1 MISFKYRWFVFK
13 VIIITFFFAFFGM
26 IGSIFERKGKL
37 MSFIAINW
45 SKIILKVG
53 KINFNINGLKNI
65 DLRKNYFF
73 VPNHES
79 ALDIPLVFASVPMHV
94 VSVAKIELSRIP
106 FFGWSMIAGGH
117 FFVDRSNHKKAM
129 KSIEKARISMNKNPR
144 SVFLFP
150 EGTRSLDGMV
160 GRFKKGGLKLAID
173 LGVPIVPVGIV
184 GTNQF
189 QSNLKRGLN
198 IGNIELNIGKPIQT
212 KKIKK
217 KEMLSFVEELRKK
230 VILLKAKDV
239 S

>member
-1 MISFKYRWFVFK
+1 LISFKYRWFVFK

-79 ALDIPLVFASVPMHV
+79 ALDIPLVFASIPMHV

-129 KSIEKARISMNKNPR
+129 RSIEKARISMNKNPR

-150 EGTRSLDGMV
+150 EGTRSLDGKV

-189 QSNLKRGLN
+189 QSNLKKGLN

-212 KKIKK
+212 KKIKE
-217 KEMLSFVEELRKK
+217 KELLSFVEELRKK

>member
-1 MISFKYRWFVFK
+1 
-13 VIIITFFFAFFGM
+13 M

-79 ALDIPLVFASVPMHV
+79 ALDIPLVFASIPMHV

-129 KSIEKARISMNKNPR
+129 RSIEKARISMNKNPR

-150 EGTRSLDGMV
+150 EGTRSLDGKV

-173 LGVPIVPVGIV
+173 LGVPIVPIGIV

-189 QSNLKRGLN
+189 QSNLKKGLN

-212 KKIKK
+212 KKIKE
-217 KEMLSFVEELRKK
+217 KELLSFVEDLRKK
-230 VILLKAKDV
+230 VILLKVLDV
-239 S
+239 SKKN

>member
-1 MISFKYRWFVFK
+1 
-13 VIIITFFFAFFGM
+13 M

-37 MSFIAINW
+37 MSFLAINW

-79 ALDIPLVFASVPMHV
+79 ALDIPLVFASIPMHV

-129 KSIEKARISMNKNPR
+129 RSIEKARISMNKNPR

-150 EGTRSLDGMV
+150 EGTRSLDGKV

-173 LGVPIVPVGIV
+173 LGVPIVPIGIV

-189 QSNLKRGLN
+189 QSNLKKGLN

-217 KEMLSFVEELRKK
+217 KELLSFVKELRKK
-230 VILLKAKDV
+230 VILLKAKNV

>member
-1 MISFKYRWFVFK
+1 
-13 VIIITFFFAFFGM
+13 M

-37 MSFIAINW
+37 MSWIAINW
-45 SKIILKVG
+45 SKTILKIG
-53 KINFNINGLKNI
+53 KIKFNIKGLKNI

-79 ALDIPLVFASVPMHV
+79 ALDIPLVFASIPMHV

-129 KSIEKARISMNKNPR
+129 RSIEKARISMNKNPR

-150 EGTRSLDGMV
+150 EGTRSLDGKV

-189 QSNLKRGLN
+189 QSNLKKGLN

-212 KKIKK
+212 KKIKE
-217 KEMLSFVEELRKK
+217 KELLSFVEELRKK

>member
-13 VIIITFFFAFFGM
+13 VIIITFFFAFIGM
-26 IGSIFERKGKL
+26 IGSFFERRGKL

-45 SKIILKVG
+45 SKTILKIG
-53 KINFNINGLKNI
+53 KIEFNINGLKNI

-79 ALDIPLVFASVPMHV
+79 ALDIPLVFASIPMHV

-129 KSIEKARISMNKNPR
+129 RSIEKARISINKKPR
-144 SVFLFP
+144 SIFLFP
-150 EGTRSLDGMV
+150 EGTRSLDGKV

-189 QSNLKRGLN
+189 QSNLKKGLN
-198 IGNIELNIGKPIQT
+198 IGKIELNIGKPIQT
-212 KKIKK
+212 KKIKE
-217 KEMLSFVEELRKK
+217 KELLSFVEELRKK

-239 S
+239 P

>member
-37 MSFIAINW
+37 MSWIAINW

-53 KINFNINGLKNI
+53 KIKFNINGLKNI

-79 ALDIPLVFASVPMHV
+79 ALDIPLVFASIPMHV

-129 KSIEKARISMNKNPR
+129 RSIEKARISMNKNPR

-150 EGTRSLDGMV
+150 EGTRSLDGKV

-189 QSNLKRGLN
+189 QSNLKKGLN

-212 KKIKK
+212 KKIKE
-217 KEMLSFVEELRKK
+217 KELLSFVEELRKK

>member
-1 MISFKYRWFVFK
+1 
-13 VIIITFFFAFFGM
+13 M

-79 ALDIPLVFASVPMHV
+79 ALDIPLVFASIPMHV

-129 KSIEKARISMNKNPR
+129 RSIEKARISMNKNPR

-150 EGTRSLDGMV
+150 EGTRSLDGKV
-160 GRFKKGGLKLAID
+160 GRFKKGGLKLAIN

-189 QSNLKRGLN
+189 QSNLKKGRN
-198 IGNIELNIGKPIQT
+198 IGNLGLNIGKPIQT
-212 KKIKK
+212 KKIKE
-217 KEMLSFVEELRKK
+217 KELLSFVEDLREK
-230 VILLKAKDV
+230 VILLKARDV

>member
-1 MISFKYRWFVFK
+1 
-13 VIIITFFFAFFGM
+13 M

-79 ALDIPLVFASVPMHV
+79 ALDIPLVFASIPMHV

-129 KSIEKARISMNKNPR
+129 RSIEKARISMNKNPR

-150 EGTRSLDGMV
+150 EGTRSLDGKV

-173 LGVPIVPVGIV
+173 LGVPIVPIGIV

-189 QSNLKRGLN
+189 QSNLKKGLN

-212 KKIKK
+212 KKIKE
-217 KEMLSFVEELRKK
+217 KELLSFVEELRKK
-230 VILLKAKDV
+230 VILLKAKNV

>member
-1 MISFKYRWFVFK
+1 
-13 VIIITFFFAFFGM
+13 M

-79 ALDIPLVFASVPMHV
+79 ALDIPLVFASISMHV
-94 VSVAKIELSRIP
+94 VSIAKIELSRIP

-129 KSIEKARISMNKNPR
+129 RSIEKARISMNINPR

-150 EGTRSLDGMV
+150 EGTRSRDGKV

-189 QSNLKRGLN
+189 QSNLKKGLN

-212 KKIKK
+212 KKIKQ
-217 KEMLSFVEELRKK
+217 KELLSFVEDLREK

>member
-79 ALDIPLVFASVPMHV
+79 ALDIPLVFASIPMHV

-129 KSIEKARISMNKNPR
+129 RSIEKARISMNKNPR

-150 EGTRSLDGMV
+150 EGTRSLDGKV

-189 QSNLKRGLN
+189 QSNLKKGLN
-198 IGNIELNIGKPIQT
+198 IGAIELNIGKPIQT

-217 KEMLSFVEELRKK
+217 KELLSFAEKLRKK

>member
-79 ALDIPLVFASVPMHV
+79 ALDIPLVFASIPMHV

-129 KSIEKARISMNKNPR
+129 RSIEKARISMNKNPR

-150 EGTRSLDGMV
+150 EGTRSLDGKV

-189 QSNLKRGLN
+189 QSNLKKGLN

-212 KKIKK
+212 KKIKE
-217 KEMLSFVEELRKK
+217 KELLSFVEELRKK

>member
-37 MSFIAINW
+37 MSWIAINW

-79 ALDIPLVFASVPMHV
+79 ALDIPLVFASIPMHV

-129 KSIEKARISMNKNPR
+129 RSIEKARISMNKNPR

-150 EGTRSLDGMV
+150 EGTRSLDGKV

-189 QSNLKRGLN
+189 QSNLKKGLN

-212 KKIKK
+212 KKIKE
-217 KEMLSFVEELRKK
+217 KELLSFVEELRKK

>member
-79 ALDIPLVFASVPMHV
+79 ALDIPLVFASIPMHV

-129 KSIEKARISMNKNPR
+129 RSIEKARISMNKNPR

-150 EGTRSLDGMV
+150 EGTRSLDGKV

-173 LGVPIVPVGIV
+173 LGVPIVPIGIV

-189 QSNLKRGLN
+189 QSNLKKGLN

-217 KEMLSFVEELRKK
+217 KELLSFVEELRKK
-230 VILLKAKDV
+230 VILLKAKNV

>member
-1 MISFKYRWFVFK
+1 
-13 VIIITFFFAFFGM
+13 M

-65 DLRKNYFF
+65 DIRKNYFF

-79 ALDIPLVFASVPMHV
+79 ALDIPLVFASIPMHV

-129 KSIEKARISMNKNPR
+129 RSIEKARISMNKNPR

-150 EGTRSLDGMV
+150 EGTRSPDGKV

-189 QSNLKRGLN
+189 QSNLKKGLN

-212 KKIKK
+212 KKIKE
-217 KEMLSFVEELRKK
+217 KELLSFVEELRKK
-230 VILLKAKDV
+230 VILLKAKNV

>member
-1 MISFKYRWFVFK
+1 
-13 VIIITFFFAFFGM
+13 M

-37 MSFIAINW
+37 MSWIAINW
-45 SKIILKVG
+45 SKTILKIG
-53 KINFNINGLKNI
+53 KIKFNINGLKNI

-79 ALDIPLVFASVPMHV
+79 ALDIPLVFASIPMHV

-150 EGTRSLDGMV
+150 EGTRSPDGKV

-189 QSNLKRGLN
+189 QSNLKKGLN

-212 KKIKK
+212 KKIKE
-217 KEMLSFVEELRKK
+217 KELLSFVEELRKK

>member
-1 MISFKYRWFVFK
+1 
-13 VIIITFFFAFFGM
+13 M

-79 ALDIPLVFASVPMHV
+79 ALDIPLVFASIPMHV

-129 KSIEKARISMNKNPR
+129 RSIEKARISMNKNPR

-150 EGTRSLDGMV
+150 EGTRSLSEKV

-173 LGVPIVPVGIV
+173 LGVPIVPVGII

-189 QSNLKRGLN
+189 QSNLKKGLN

-212 KKIKK
+212 KKIKQ
-217 KEMLSFVEELRKK
+217 KELLSFVEELRRK

-239 S
+239 P

>member
-1 MISFKYRWFVFK
+1 
-13 VIIITFFFAFFGM
+13 M

-79 ALDIPLVFASVPMHV
+79 ALDIPLVFASIPMHV

-129 KSIEKARISMNKNPR
+129 RSIEKARISMNKNPR

-150 EGTRSLDGMV
+150 EGTRSLDGKV

-189 QSNLKRGLN
+189 QSNLKKGLN

-212 KKIKK
+212 KKIKE
-217 KEMLSFVEELRKK
+217 KELLSFVEELRKK

-239 S
+239 T

>member
-1 MISFKYRWFVFK
+1 
-13 VIIITFFFAFFGM
+13 M

-79 ALDIPLVFASVPMHV
+79 ALDIPLVFASIPMHV

-129 KSIEKARISMNKNPR
+129 RSIEKARISMNKNPR

-150 EGTRSLDGMV
+150 EGTRSLDGKV

-189 QSNLKRGLN
+189 QSNLKKGLN

-217 KEMLSFVEELRKK
+217 KELLSFVEELRKK
-230 VILLKAKDV
+230 VILLKAKNV

>member
-1 MISFKYRWFVFK
+1 
-13 VIIITFFFAFFGM
+13 
-26 IGSIFERKGKL
+26 
-37 MSFIAINW
+37 MSWIAINW
-45 SKIILKVG
+45 SKTILKIG
-53 KINFNINGLKNI
+53 KIKFNVNGLKNI

-79 ALDIPLVFASVPMHV
+79 ALDIPLVFASIPMHV

-129 KSIEKARISMNKNPR
+129 RSIEKARISMNKNPR

-150 EGTRSLDGMV
+150 EGTRSLDGKV

-184 GTNQF
+184 GTSQF
-189 QSNLKRGLN
+189 QSNLKKGLN

-212 KKIKK
+212 KKIKE
-217 KEMLSFVEELRKK
+217 KELLSFVEELRKK

>member
-1 MISFKYRWFVFK
+1 
-13 VIIITFFFAFFGM
+13 M

-37 MSFIAINW
+37 MSWIAINW
-45 SKIILKVG
+45 SKTILKIG
-53 KINFNINGLKNI
+53 KIKFNINGLKNI

-79 ALDIPLVFASVPMHV
+79 ALDIPLVFASIPMHV

-129 KSIEKARISMNKNPR
+129 RSIEKARISMNKNPR

-150 EGTRSLDGMV
+150 EGTRSLDGKV

-173 LGVPIVPVGIV
+173 LGIPIVPVGIV

-189 QSNLKRGLN
+189 QSNLKKGLN

-212 KKIKK
+212 KKIKE
-217 KEMLSFVEELRKK
+217 KELLSFVEELRKK

>member
-53 KINFNINGLKNI
+53 KINFNVNGLKNI

-79 ALDIPLVFASVPMHV
+79 ALDIPLVFASIPMHV
-94 VSVAKIELSRIP
+94 VSIAKIELSRIP

-129 KSIEKARISMNKNPR
+129 RSIEKARISMNKNPR
-144 SVFLFP
+144 SVFIFP
-150 EGTRSLDGMV
+150 EGTRSLDGKV

-173 LGVPIVPVGIV
+173 LGIPIVPVGIV

-189 QSNLKRGLN
+189 QSNLKKGLN

-212 KKIKK
+212 KKIKE
-217 KEMLSFVEELRKK
+217 KELLSFVEELRKK

>member
-1 MISFKYRWFVFK
+1 
-13 VIIITFFFAFFGM
+13 M

-79 ALDIPLVFASVPMHV
+79 ALDIPLVFASIPMHV

-129 KSIEKARISMNKNPR
+129 RSIEKARISMNKNPR

-150 EGTRSLDGMV
+150 EGTRSLDGKV

-173 LGVPIVPVGIV
+173 LGVPIVPIGIV

-189 QSNLKRGLN
+189 QSNLKKGLN

-217 KEMLSFVEELRKK
+217 KELLSFVEELRKK
-230 VILLKAKDV
+230 VILLKAKNV

>member
-1 MISFKYRWFVFK
+1 
-13 VIIITFFFAFFGM
+13 M

-37 MSFIAINW
+37 MSLIAINW
-45 SKIILKVG
+45 SKTILKIG
-53 KINFNINGLKNI
+53 KIKFNTNGLKNI

-79 ALDIPLVFASVPMHV
+79 ALDIPLVFASIPMHV

-129 KSIEKARISMNKNPR
+129 RSIEKARISMNKNPR

-150 EGTRSLDGMV
+150 EGTRSLDGKV

-189 QSNLKRGLN
+189 QSNLKKGLN

-212 KKIKK
+212 KKIKE
-217 KEMLSFVEELRKK
+217 KELLSFVEELRKK

>member
-79 ALDIPLVFASVPMHV
+79 ALDIPLVFASIPMHV

-129 KSIEKARISMNKNPR
+129 RSIEKARISMNKNPR

-150 EGTRSLDGMV
+150 EGTRSLDGKV

-189 QSNLKRGLN
+189 QSNLKKGLN

-212 KKIKK
+212 KKIKE
-217 KEMLSFVEELRKK
+217 KELLSFVEELRRK
-230 VILLKAKDV
+230 VILLKATDV

>member
-1 MISFKYRWFVFK
+1 
-13 VIIITFFFAFFGM
+13 
-26 IGSIFERKGKL
+26 

-79 ALDIPLVFASVPMHV
+79 ALDIPLVFASIPMHV

-129 KSIEKARISMNKNPR
+129 RSIEKARISMNKNPR

-150 EGTRSLDGMV
+150 EGTRSLDGKV

-173 LGVPIVPVGIV
+173 LGVPIVPIGIV

-189 QSNLKRGLN
+189 QSNLKKGLN

-217 KEMLSFVEELRKK
+217 KELLSFVEELRKK
-230 VILLKAKDV
+230 VILLKAKNV

>member
-73 VPNHES
+73 VLNHES
-79 ALDIPLVFASVPMHV
+79 ALDIPLVFASIPMHV
-94 VSVAKIELSRIP
+94 VSIAKIELSRIP

-129 KSIEKARISMNKNPR
+129 ISIEKARISMNKNPR

-150 EGTRSLDGMV
+150 EGTRSLDGKV

-189 QSNLKRGLN
+189 QSNLKKGLN

-212 KKIKK
+212 KKIKE
-217 KEMLSFVEELRKK
+217 KELLSFVEELRKK

>member
-1 MISFKYRWFVFK
+1 
-13 VIIITFFFAFFGM
+13 M

-65 DLRKNYFF
+65 DLRNNYFF

-79 ALDIPLVFASVPMHV
+79 ALDIPLVFASIPMHV

-129 KSIEKARISMNKNPR
+129 RSIEKARISMNKNPR

-150 EGTRSLDGMV
+150 EGTRSLDGKV

-189 QSNLKRGLN
+189 QSNLKKGLN

-212 KKIKK
+212 KKIKE
-217 KEMLSFVEELRKK
+217 KELLSFVEELRKK

>member
-37 MSFIAINW
+37 MSWIAINW
-45 SKIILKVG
+45 SKTILKIG
-53 KINFNINGLKNI
+53 KIKFNINGLKNI

-79 ALDIPLVFASVPMHV
+79 ALDIPLVFASIPMHV

-129 KSIEKARISMNKNPR
+129 RSIEKARISMNKNPR

-150 EGTRSLDGMV
+150 EGTRSLDGKV

-189 QSNLKRGLN
+189 QSNLKKGLN

-212 KKIKK
+212 KKIKE
-217 KEMLSFVEELRKK
+217 KELLSFVEELRKK

>member
-1 MISFKYRWFVFK
+1 
-13 VIIITFFFAFFGM
+13 
-26 IGSIFERKGKL
+26 

-79 ALDIPLVFASVPMHV
+79 ALDIPLVFASIPMHV

-129 KSIEKARISMNKNPR
+129 RSIEKARISMNKNPR

-150 EGTRSLDGMV
+150 EGTRSQDGKV

-173 LGVPIVPVGIV
+173 LGVPIVPVGII

-189 QSNLKRGLN
+189 QSNLKKGLN

-212 KKIKK
+212 KKIKE
-217 KEMLSFVEELRKK
+217 KELLSFVEELRKK

>member
-1 MISFKYRWFVFK
+1 
-13 VIIITFFFAFFGM
+13 M
-26 IGSIFERKGKL
+26 IGSLFERKGKL

-65 DLRKNYFF
+65 DLGKNYFF

-79 ALDIPLVFASVPMHV
+79 ALDIPLVFASIPMHV

-129 KSIEKARISMNKNPR
+129 RSIEKARISMNKNPR

-150 EGTRSLDGMV
+150 EGTRSLDGKV

-189 QSNLKRGLN
+189 QSNLKKGLN

-212 KKIKK
+212 KKIKE
-217 KEMLSFVEELRKK
+217 KEQLSFVEELRKK

>member
-1 MISFKYRWFVFK
+1 
-13 VIIITFFFAFFGM
+13 M

-65 DLRKNYFF
+65 DLRKSYFF

-79 ALDIPLVFASVPMHV
+79 ALDIPLVFASIPMHV

-129 KSIEKARISMNKNPR
+129 RSIEKARISMNKNPR

-150 EGTRSLDGMV
+150 EGTRSLDGKV

-173 LGVPIVPVGIV
+173 LGVPIVPIGIV

-189 QSNLKRGLN
+189 QSNLKKGLN

-217 KEMLSFVEELRKK
+217 KELLSFVEELRKK
-230 VILLKAKDV
+230 VILLKAKNV

>member
-1 MISFKYRWFVFK
+1 
-13 VIIITFFFAFFGM
+13 M

-79 ALDIPLVFASVPMHV
+79 ALDIPLVFASIPMHV

-129 KSIEKARISMNKNPR
+129 RSIEKARISMNKNPR

-150 EGTRSLDGMV
+150 EGTRSLDGKV

-173 LGVPIVPVGIV
+173 LGVPIVPIGIV

-189 QSNLKRGLN
+189 QSNLKKGLN

-212 KKIKK
+212 KKIKE
-217 KEMLSFVEELRKK
+217 KELLSFVEELRKK

-239 S
+239 SQQN

>member
-1 MISFKYRWFVFK
+1 
-13 VIIITFFFAFFGM
+13 M

-79 ALDIPLVFASVPMHV
+79 ALDIPLVFASIPMHV

-129 KSIEKARISMNKNPR
+129 RSIEKARISMNKNPR

-150 EGTRSLDGMV
+150 EGTRSLDGKV

-189 QSNLKRGLN
+189 QSNLRKGRN
-198 IGNIELNIGKPIQT
+198 IGNLELNIGKPIQT
-212 KKIKK
+212 KKIKE
-217 KEMLSFVEELRKK
+217 KELLSFVEDLREK
-230 VILLKAKDV
+230 VILLKARDV